1 MKNVFRKIEDVEIKA
16 SYNIIVGRTNWLN
29 KQGIRQW
36 SQPIPENVILER
48 QKAGRFFGYWSNDEL
63 VAVVCLLDKSV
74 SNWKDLLQGKYLY
87 MATLASDI
95 RYKGRKFGQDCAVA
109 ACQYAKE
116 NNKKKI
122 YLDCIDNQ
130 SALPNFYTKLGYKI
144 IEKKKSEDS
153 RVDILMVK
161 YLLD

>member
-1 MKNVFRKIEDVEIKA
+1 MKNVFRKIETVEIEA
-16 SYNIIVGRTNWLN
+16 CYNIIVGRTNWLN

-48 QKAGRFFGYWSNDEL
+48 QKAGRLFGYWSNDEL

-116 NNKKKI
+116 NGYEKI

-130 SALPNFYTKLGYKI
+130 GALPNFYTKLGYKI

>member
-1 MKNVFRKIEDVEIKA
+1 MKNVFQKIEHGEINA
-16 SYNIIVGRTNWLN
+16 GYNIIVGRTNWLK

-48 QKAGRFFGYWSNDEL
+48 QKAGRFFGYWSDDKL

-74 SNWKDLLQGKYLY
+74 SDWKDLLQGKYLY

-95 RYKGRKFGQDCAVA
+95 RYKGNKFGQACAVT

-116 NNKKKI
+116 SGYEKI

-130 SALPNFYTKLGYKI
+130 GALPSFYTELGYKI
-144 IEKKKSEDS
+144 LEKKKSEDS
-153 RVDILMVK
+153 RIDILMVK